1 MLVVQENEPAG
12 AGRKGKIHMTTTIS
26 SKAIAL
32 AGISVLI
39 AGSIAIVNTIAQGS
53 LFETKKAIAELEK
66 ANAEKEKAKAELEM
80 AKAQYLD
87 AVNKLKGT
95 ENMAASAIAAASEQA
110 RAQMIA
116 AQHMATAMIKA
127 ANLNAEG
134 LVRATTESVRAENGM
149 FDDVMKPMFAEPAKR
164 LAVLN
169 EQIVRLRRE
178 TESGLDHKSRIL
190 LSASGVATKT
200 AERLALEEEK
210 ATLTETTSKNW
221 SDSVGLMMGSM
232 TQSLGGLEGLYSG
245 SRTTNVGTR
254 RFAPLDPK

>member
-1 MLVVQENEPAG
+1 
-12 AGRKGKIHMTTTIS
+12 MTTNIS

-95 ENMAASAIAAASEQA
+95 ENMAGAAIAAAGEQSK
-110 RAQMIA
+110 
-116 AQHMATAMIKA
+116 AMIIASQHTATGMIHA

-149 FDDVMKPMFAEPAKR
+149 FDDVTRPMFADPAKKV
-164 LAVLN
+164 AALN
-169 EQIVRLRRE
+169 EKIIRLRRE
-178 TESGLDHKSRIL
+178 TESGIDQKTRRF
-190 LSASGVATKT
+190 LSASDVAAKT
-200 AERLALEEEK
+200 ADRLALEEEK
-210 ATLTETTSKNW
+210 ATLLETTRKNV
-221 SDSVGLMMGSM
+221 SDSMEVVMGMMN
-232 TQSLGGLEGLYSG
+232 QSLGSLYPSG
-245 SRTTNVGTR
+245 NVIPADR
-254 RFAPLDPK
+254 RLKSER

>member
-1 MLVVQENEPAG
+1 
-12 AGRKGKIHMTTTIS
+12 MTTTIS

-110 RAQMIA
+110 KAQMIA
-116 AQHMATAMIKA
+116 AQHTATGLIKA
-127 ANLNAEG
+127 ANLNAEAM
-134 LVRATTESVRAENGM
+134 VASTQVMMRPENGM
-149 FDDVMKPMFAEPAKR
+149 FDDVTKPMFAEPAKK

-178 TESGLDHKSRIL
+178 TESGIDHKSRRM
-190 LSASGVATKT
+190 LSASDVATKT
-200 AERLALEEEK
+200 AERLFLEEEK

-221 SDSVGLMMGSM
+221 SDSVGMMMGSM
-232 TQSLGGLEGLYSG
+232 TQSLGGLEGLYPG
-245 SRTTNVGTR
+245 SRSTTVPVR
-254 RFAPLDPK
+254 RFAALEPSRD